1 MVLPPPD
8 TILYNHP
15 LSQIDQWLLL
25 QNCIQDSNNLSL
37 WYVQRPDWKAEIYMD
52 TEEVRVRYVNSLP
65 GNKDTH
71 RAFPYSLS
79 RRDIENAIFTGP

>member
-1 MVLPPPD
+1 MALPSPD

-15 LSQIDQWLLL
+15 LSQVDQWLKT
-25 QNCIQDSNNLSL
+25 QECNQDANNPSL
-37 WYVQRPDWKAEIYMD
+37 WYVERLDWQAEIYMD
-52 TEEVRVRYVNSLP
+52 IEEIRVRYINSLP

-79 RRDIENAIFTGP
+79 RRDLEDAIFSGP

>member
-15 LSQIDQWLLL
+15 LPQIDQWLIS
-25 QNCIQDSNNLSL
+25 QGCNQDTNNPSL
-37 WYVQRPDWKAEIYMD
+37 WYLQRPDWQAEIHMD
-52 TEEVRVRYVNSLP
+52 IEEIRVRYITP
-65 GNKDTH
+65 GRKDIY

-79 RRDIENAIFTGP
+79 RRDLENAIFAGP